1 MTDNLS
7 RRLMLAGAAATVPTL
22 AFAQPKSSG
31 PMPGTSVLNGRTY
44 GADAPP
50 INYPDPDVLILSPDA
65 NKLFIGH
72 SNIKRVGTGMIWAEG
87 PAWSNMGQYVVWS
100 DVTGDTQYRYI
111 WETGEITPF
120 RRTTYNSNGNTF
132 DFEGRQIS
140 AQHGLRRV
148 IRFEHDGSISVVA
161 DNYNGQPLNSPNDI
175 AVHKDGSIWFTDPYY
190 GGQLAEGHPDPAPG
204 PFSDGVANPHTG
216 EGMAGIIGSQK
227 QVRPPCIYRVDTSGK
242 IEVMLEGKPG
252 TVPNGLAFSPD
263 YSKLYFV
270 WGTGISVGDVAGG
283 KLTNTRVFTNCDVDG
298 VHCGPDGH
306 RVDMYGNVW
315 SGSTAPV
322 GYAGVTVWSPAGKL
336 LARVRTPETVAN
348 LCFAGPK
355 RDYLW
360 MCGSQSVYLLRV
372 GVQGAA
378 IA

>member
-1 MTDNLS
+1 MTDHLS
-7 RRLMLAGAAATVPTL
+7 RRLMLAGAAIAVPSL
-22 AFAQPKSSG
+22 AFAQGKNG
-31 PMPGTSVLNGRTY
+31 PLPGTSVLTGRDY
-44 GADAPP
+44 GEGAPP
-50 INYPDPDVLILSPDA
+50 INYPDPDVLILSPEA
-65 NKLFIGH
+65 NKLFVGH

-132 DFEGRQIS
+132 DFEGRQIT

-190 GGQLAEGHPDPAPG
+190 GGQLSEGHPDPAPG
-204 PFSDGVANPHTG
+204 PFSDGVANPRTG

-242 IEVMLEGKPG
+242 IEVVMEGKPG

-270 WGTGISVGDVAGG
+270 WGTGISVGDVSGG

-306 RVDMYGNVW
+306 RVDAYGNVW
-315 SGSTAPV
+315 SGSTSTV
-322 GYAGVTVWSPAGKL
+322 GYAGVTVWNPAGKL
-336 LARVRTPETVAN
+336 IARIRTPETVAN

-355 RDYLW
+355 RDWLW

>member
-1 MTDNLS
+1 MTDHLS
-7 RRLMLAGAAATVPTL
+7 RRLMLAGAAIAVPTL
-22 AFAQPKSSG
+22 AFAQGKGG
-31 PMPGTSVLNGRTY
+31 PLPGTSVLTGREY
-44 GADAPP
+44 GPDAPP
-50 INYPDPDVLILSPDA
+50 VNYPDPDVLILSPDA
-65 NKLFIGH
+65 NKLFVGH

-132 DFEGRQIS
+132 DFEGRQIT

-190 GGQLAEGHPDPAPG
+190 GGQLSEGHPDPAPG
-204 PFSDGVANPHTG
+204 PFSDGVANPNIG
-216 EGMAGIIGSQK
+216 YGMAGVIGSQK

-242 IEVMLEGKPG
+242 IDVVMEGKPG

-270 WGTGISVGDVAGG
+270 WGTGISVGDVSGG

-315 SGSTAPV
+315 SGSTAV
-322 GYAGVTVWSPAGKL
+322 TGYAGVTVWNPAGKL
-336 LARVRTPETVAN
+336 IARIRTPETVAN

-355 RDYLW
+355 RDWLW

-372 GVQGAA
+372 GVQGAS